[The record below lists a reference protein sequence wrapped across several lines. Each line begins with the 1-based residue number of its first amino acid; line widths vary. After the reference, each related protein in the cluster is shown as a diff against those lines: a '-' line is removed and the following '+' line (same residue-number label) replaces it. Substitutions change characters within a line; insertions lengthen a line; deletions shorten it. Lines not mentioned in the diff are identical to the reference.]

1 MAYTHPGR
9 TGRCLRSGR
18 VSRAGR
24 KTISGQLRWQGLRA
38 RHALSRRV
46 HISSW

>member
-18 VSRAGR
+18 VSRVGR
-24 KTISGQLRWQGLRA
+24 KTISGPLRWQWLRA
-38 RHALSRRV
+38 RRAIPARAYF
-46 HISSW
+46 